1 MILNPDSS
9 IGMTRLGFLGEKCRT
24 FDHKASGYSRGE
36 GAASLI
42 LKPLD
47 DAIRDNDVIRAVIR
61 GTAVNQDGK
70 TPGLTLPSAEMQ
82 ERLIK
87 TAYKNAG
94 LDFQD
99 TGYFEAHGTGTPAG
113 DPLETRAIG
122 SMVGKQRS
130 PADSLVVGSVKS
142 NLGHLE
148 GAAGLAGLI
157 KAIYVLEKGLIPPNI
172 LFEKINPRILLDE
185 WNLKIPTE
193 LMPWPTQGLRRV
205 SVNSFGFGGTN
216 AHAIVDDAY
225 HYMHTRGL
233 NGRHNTTIVPRPSS
247 NGINTNGFHMHA
259 SNGMNGTSSEVHTTT
274 VNGAKNGTANGH
286 GPSTNGHTAIT
297 NGHTHTGETQT
308 PHLLIWS
315 SHDQGGISRLQQLYL
330 EYLLQKDEKDIPE
343 MMARLSYTLNQRR
356 TFFPWRAFCVAPT
369 IKDVERCLE
378 NGLSKPVRSSQ
389 PPKVGFVF
397 TGQGAQW
404 YAMGRELLAYKVY
417 YASIK
422 AADAFFRTMGC
433 TWSLL
438 GKSLCEKDHFFGAS
452 LTPVSQTSCNGP
464 RKSPKSTAQPIAS
477 PCARLCKLDLST
489 FSRSGT
495 FGQSQS
501 LATRAER

>member
-1 MILNPDSS
+1 
-9 IGMTRLGFLGEKCRT
+9 MTRLGFLGEKCRT

-36 GAASLI
+36 GAASII

-122 SMVGKQRS
+122 SMVGKKRS
-130 PADSLVVGSVKS
+130 SADSLVVGSVKS

-148 GAAGLAGLI
+148 GAAGLAGLV

-193 LMPWPTQGLRRV
+193 LTPWPTNGLRRI

-225 HYMHTRGL
+225 HYLRSRGL
-233 NGRHNTTIVPRPSS
+233 KGRHNTTILPRPHI
-247 NGINTNGFHMHA
+247 NGTNTNGFHTYS
-259 SNGMNGTSSEVHTTT
+259 SNGMNGTNSEVHTTA
-274 VNGAKNGTANGH
+274 VNGATNGTVNGH
-286 GPSTNGHTAIT
+286 GPSTNGHTT
-297 NGHTHTGETQT
+297 KHKTQT

-315 SHDQGGISRLQQLYL
+315 SHDQGGVSRLQQLYL
-330 EYLLQKDEKDIPE
+330 EYLLQKDEKNVPD
-343 MMARLSYTLNQRR
+343 MMARLSYTLNERR
-356 TFFPWRAFCVAPT
+356 TFFPWRAFCVAST
-369 IKDVERCLE
+369 LKDVEGSLE
-378 NGLSKPVRSSQ
+378 NGLSKPARASQ
-389 PPKVGFVF
+389 PPKIGIVF

-417 YASIK
+417 YDCIK
-422 AADAFFRTMGC
+422 AADTFFRTMGC

-438 GKSLCEKDHFFGAS
+438 GKS
-452 LTPVSQTSCNGP
+452 
-464 RKSPKSTAQPIAS
+464 
-477 PCARLCKLDLST
+477 
-489 FSRSGT
+489 FSGEYHLPT
-495 FGQSQS
+495 HH
-501 LATRAER
+501 